1 MAVYSRRQ
9 LNEQQE
15 MIGVVRALTALT
27 VVRLKK
33 TYDAIQENKELLLEI
48 DASKKRVFEVYPASD
63 LSLKKRRSEFIDK
76 KRRDQEKI
84 VLVFISSSH
93 DFYGDLIFDISKLFI
108 ADFKRTQSDAVII
121 GNVGKAIL
129 AREKVASSRI
139 KFFELDDNRP
149 NLQVLAQIF
158 ALLEEYDRILV
169 YHGKTESLLRQSAS
183 KSEVL
188 KQASERVKPRKK
200 YIFEPAAFE
209 VLDFLQIQT
218 TVNSLHQHLNEAQYA
233 RLAAKRWNWT
243 KQQMTRAKLLEE
255 LTRQFL
261 QFKKSLMQKQQQV
274 AIFAHRQNIL
284 DNPNIKNTNI
294 YGW

>member
-9 LNEQQE
+9 LNDQQE

-33 TYDAIQENKELLLEI
+33 TYEAMQENKELFLEI
-48 DASKKRVFEVYPASD
+48 DASKKRVFEVYPAND
-63 LSLKKRRSEFIDK
+63 PSLNKRRREFMEK
-76 KRRDQEKI
+76 KSQDQEKT
-84 VLVFISSSH
+84 VLVFISASH
-93 DFYGDLIFDISKLFI
+93 EFYGDLIFDISKLFI
-108 ADFKRTQSDAVII
+108 ADFKKSQADAVVI
-121 GNVGKAIL
+121 GNIGKSIL
-129 AREKVASSRI
+129 AREKVASEKI

-149 NLQVLAQIF
+149 SLQILAQIF

-169 YHGKTESLLRQSAS
+169 YHGRTESLLRQSAA
-183 KSEVL
+183 KSEIL
-188 KQASERVKPRKK
+188 KQAPEHIKPKKK
-200 YIFEPAAFE
+200 YIFEPAAGE

-218 TVNSLHQHLNEAQYA
+218 TANSINQHLYEAQYA

-261 QFKKSLMQKQQQV
+261 QFKKSELQNQQQV